1 MQKIKPFICLLL
13 ILLSVQLHA
22 QKVGVVLS
30 GGGARAYAHIGVLKA
45 LEENNIP
52 IDYITGT
59 SMGALIGSMYA
70 TGLSPDQIE
79 KIVTSNE
86 FIDRSSGK
94 MSANQ
99 LYFYND
105 NDPDASWLTIKL
117 SYDSVLR
124 MRLPES
130 AIKSENIDYALME
143 SYAPAVA
150 KANGN
155 FDSLLVPFRCVAADI
170 KKKEPVIFSKGD
182 LARAVRASMAFPFYL
197 PPVTVDNKIMFDGGL
212 YNNFPCDIMLKDF
225 NPDIIIGSSVG
236 NSSEVVIED
245 NILSQVRTMIVQQ
258 ATNYNVP
265 RPTDFLITTDNTD
278 VGVFDFSMAQ
288 EAIDSGYNATMKNI
302 EAIKK
307 SITRR
312 ISADEIT
319 QKRAAFFDEQHPI
332 IIDTII
338 VNGVK
343 DNQKEYF
350 QKIIKPTSKSLI
362 PYYLKQH
369 YFRLIADDNVRYVF
383 PKLVY
388 NPQTKNYDLF
398 LDIKRNNN
406 LSLDIGGDLSSRPI
420 NTGFVGI
427 QYNLLKKQSFRF
439 YANTYFGKFYNSAH
453 AEIRIDFQG
462 RNPFFIQPNF
472 TYNSYNYFKSSSYF
486 LEDVKP
492 AYLIQDDSKTGLQI
506 GIPSRQVGKIYADG
520 GYVVMNE
527 KYYQTLQFTQLDTA
541 DLTKFTGA
549 TYGINYVRNTLNK
562 KMYADKGSFVSS
574 SLRYIKG
581 VENTIPGTQSIYRDT
596 INTNQEWFQFKFTW
610 ENYFAKAGRFHFS
623 YYAQLVLSTQGFF
636 SNYTATILSAPAFQ
650 PTPQSKTVFLP
661 EFHAFNFAGG
671 GLRTVYSP
679 FSNFDLRLEGYVF
692 QPYQEIIPGEAN
704 DAPSFGEPYAK
715 RYFMATLEAVYH
727 TPVGPASVG
736 LNYYQNFEQPVTFMF
751 HFGFIIFN
759 KSAFE

>member
-1 MQKIKPFICLLL
+1 MHKTIPILFLLL
-13 ILLSVQLHA
+13 NLLTVQVHA
-22 QKVGVVLS
+22 QKVGLVLS
-30 GGGARAYAHIGVLKA
+30 GGGASAYAHIGVLKA

-70 TGLSPDQIE
+70 IGLSPVQIE
-79 KIVTSNE
+79 KIVTSKE

-94 MSANQ
+94 KSASQ
-99 LYFYND
+99 LYYYND
-105 NDPDASWLTIKL
+105 NDPDASWLSINL

-143 SYAPAVA
+143 SYAPAIA
-150 KANGN
+150 KARGN
-155 FDSLLVPFRCVAADI
+155 FDSLLVPFRCIASDI
-170 KKKEPVIFSKGD
+170 KNKEPVIFSSGD
-182 LARAVRASMAFPFYL
+182 LAQAVRASMAFPFYL
-197 PPVTVDNKIMFDGGL
+197 TPVTVDNKIMFDGGL

-225 NPDIIIGSSVG
+225 NPDIIIGSSVA
-236 NSSEVVIED
+236 NASEVVMEN

-258 ATNYNVP
+258 ATKYTVP
-265 RPTDFLITTDNTD
+265 RPTDFLIVSNDDN

-288 EAIDSGYNATMKNI
+288 QAIDSGYNATLKSI
-302 EAIKK
+302 AAIKK
-307 SITRR
+307 SISRQITT
-312 ISADEIT
+312 DEIN
-319 QKRAAFFDEQHPI
+319 KRRAAFFDDQQAI
-332 IIDTII
+332 VIDTII
-338 VNGVK
+338 VKGVQ

-350 QKIIKPTSKSLI
+350 QKIIKPTTKTLI

-388 NPQTKNYDLF
+388 NPLTKKYDLY

-406 LSLDIGGDLSSRPI
+406 LSLDIGGNLSSRPI

-439 YANTYFGKFYNSAH
+439 YANTYFGKLYNSAH

-462 RNPFFIQPNF
+462 KYPFFLQPDF
-472 TYNSYNYFKSSSYF
+472 TYNSYNYYKSSSYF
-486 LEDVKP
+486 LEDIKP
-492 AYLIQDDSKTGLQI
+492 SYLIQSDSKTGLQI

-520 GYVVMNE
+520 GYVIMNE
-527 KYYQTLQFTQLDTA
+527 RYYQTLQFSQLDTA
-541 DLTKFTGA
+541 DQTKFTGA
-549 TYGINYVRNTLNK
+549 TFGLNYVRNTLNK

-574 SLRYIKG
+574 SFRYIKG

-596 INTNQEWFQFKFTW
+596 IKTNQEWFQFKFTW
-610 ENYFAKAGRFHFS
+610 ENYFAKTGRFHFS

-636 SNYTATILSAPAFQ
+636 RNYTATILSAPAFQ
-650 PTPQSKTVFLP
+650 PMPESKTVFLP

-671 GLRTVYSP
+671 GLKTVYSP
-679 FSNFDLRLEGYVF
+679 FNNFDLRLEGYVF
-692 QPYQEIIPGEAN
+692 QPYQEILPGQAN
-704 DAPSFGEPYAK
+704 DAPSFGDPYAK
-715 RYFMATLEAVYH
+715 RYFMAAFDAVYH
-727 TPVGPASVG
+727 TPIGPASLGV
-736 LNYYQNFEQPVTFMF
+736 NYYQNFEQPVTVMF
-751 HFGFIIFN
+751 HFGYIIFN
-759 KSAFE
+759 KSAFD